1 MPITHSPI
9 LHVLDRL
16 GSLFLCVCVSVS
28 RCAIIEEEEL
38 NGPNTPSSSAS
49 FLSVRRAGDA
59 ASSYVFFFLLSVGSV
74 RYAGKVVPG
83 LTFPFVHWRGII
95 SRISVFFLCAA
106 VL

>member
-9 LHVLDRL
+9 LYVLDRL

-59 ASSYVFFFLLSVGSV
+59 ASSYVFLLLSVGSV